1 MTLARAVDLISIVLL
16 LAAAGAFAFGVHAL
30 GDRRD
35 LDALYWLALGALV
48 LRASTDILRPKAGA
62 R

>member
-1 MTLARAVDLISIVLL
+1 MTRAIDVISILL
-16 LAAAGAFAFGVHAL
+16 LSASAGAFAMGVSAL

-35 LDALYWLALGALV
+35 LDSLYWLVVGALT
-48 LRASTDILRPKAGA
+48 LRSATDLLRPKGSS

>member
-1 MTLARAVDLISIVLL
+1 MARAVDLISILLL
-16 LAAAGAFAFGVHAL
+16 LAAAVAFAFGVHAL
-30 GDRRD
+30 GNRRD
-35 LDALYWLALGALV
+35 LDALYYLVIGALV

>member
-1 MTLARAVDLISIVLL
+1 VARAVDLVSVLL
-16 LAAAGAFAFGVHAL
+16 LLGAAAAFAVGVNAL

-35 LDALYWLALGALV
+35 LDALYWLVVGALT
-48 LRASTDILRPKAGA
+48 LRSATDMLRPKGSA

>member
-1 MTLARAVDLISIVLL
+1 MARAVDVISVLL
-16 LAAAGAFAFGVHAL
+16 LLGGAAAFAMGVFAL

-35 LDALYWLALGALV
+35 LDALYWLAVGALV
-48 LRASTDILRPKAGA
+48 LRSATDMLRPKGSA

>member
-1 MTLARAVDLISIVLL
+1 VTRAIDLISVVLL
-16 LAAAGAFAFGVHAL
+16 VAAAGAFAMGVNAL

-35 LDALYWLALGALV
+35 LDALYWLVVGGLT
-48 LRASTDILRPKAGA
+48 LRAATDMLRPKGGS

>member
-1 MTLARAVDLISIVLL
+1 MSRAVDLVSVLL
-16 LAAAGAFAFGVHAL
+16 LLGAAAAFAVGVYAL

-35 LDALYWLALGALV
+35 LDALYWLVIGALM
-48 LRASTDILRPKAGA
+48 LRSATDMLRPKGA

>member
-1 MTLARAVDLISIVLL
+1 VTRAVDVISVLL
-16 LAAAGAFAFGVHAL
+16 LLGSAAAFTVGVYAL

-35 LDALYWLALGALV
+35 LDSLYWLVVGALT
-48 LRASTDILRPKAGA
+48 LRSATDMLRPKGSS